1 MKKKA
6 FFTMLA
12 VVLVLVLSLTVFV
25 ACNKDKKNN
34 TGETPATYS
43 VTVNG
48 GTGGGEYTAGA
59 TVTITANAPAT
70 GKEFTSWTIEGVT
83 VDDKTKAE
91 ITFTMPANAVT
102 ATANYGDKAYLFA
115 LENCT
120 ADKES
125 AKFGEEVTFTADEVI
140 GKRFDSWNIKGV
152 DDLTGLDLTKSPL
165 TFTMPA
171 NDINVAA
178 VLEDIDYTVSVTGG
192 TTDKETAHYGD
203 TVTIKANAPATGKEF
218 GRWEITGLDTSGLEL
233 SNAELT
239 FTMPAS
245 EVTATARYSYIDYKV
260 TVVGGTAQVDAD
272 AEPTSEAFAT
282 YECSVSIFADTAP
295 TGQRFVR
302 WTSEDGVV
310 FDNAESAETTFTMP
324 DKNVTVTAVFEYI
337 PYTVTVVGGT
347 AYTDG
352 EPAESITAEYGDF
365 INIVAEVPTGKR
377 FVKWTSEDG
386 VVFDSETSN
395 ATSFE
400 MPAKNVTVTAVFEYI
415 DYTVSVNG
423 GTAQVNDGVAS
434 ASVKAHYGEEVTITA
449 EVPVGKE
456 FVMWSFNGL
465 VPDGLTLTDAELT
478 FTMPTN
484 AVTATAVFKDIDYEV
499 KVICDNTE
507 TKIAHYGEEVTITA
521 KNIEGKIFVCW
532 AFTNLDT
539 EGLDLTRAE
548 LSFTMPANNVTAKAI
563 YEELITLTFEGTTA
577 QSEELKYKDND
588 SKSFRL
594 PLGSGQDLCT
604 YTIELS
610 NSAFTFKV
618 YGSDGVEIEPYDNGD
633 GFMCIDIAGE
643 DNYTIRVV
651 NTGSAANCTLTVTQ
665 I

>member
-1 MKKKA
+1 MKKKL

-25 ACNKDKKNN
+25 ACNKDKKDN

-59 TVTITANAPAT
+59 TVKITANAPET

-83 VDDKTKAE
+83 VDDKTNAE

-102 ATANYGDKAYLFA
+102 ATANYGDVQYEFA

-125 AKFGEEVTFTADEVI
+125 AKFGEQVTFTADEVI

-165 TFTMPA
+165 TITMPA

-178 VLEDIDYTVSVTGG
+178 VLEDIDYTVTVTGG
-192 TTDKETAHYGD
+192 TAQVNGGVASASVKAHYGD
-203 TVTIKANAPATGKEF
+203 SITITANAPETGKRFTGWTIE
-218 GRWEITGLDTSGLEL
+218 GVTVDDKTKAEITFTMPANEVTATANYDFESYEIKVTGGWAQVNDGGPFSTNAAHYGDNVKIKAHNPGTGMKFKNWTITGVDTSEL
-233 SNAELT
+233 VLTNKELT
-239 FTMPAS
+239 FTMPAGN
-245 EVTATARYSYIDYKV
+245 VTATANYDFIDY
-260 TVVGGTAQVDAD
+260 
-272 AEPTSEAFAT
+272 
-282 YECSVSIFADTAP
+282 
-295 TGQRFVR
+295 
-302 WTSEDGVV
+302 
-310 FDNAESAETTFTMP
+310 
-324 DKNVTVTAVFEYI
+324 NVT
-337 PYTVTVVGGT
+337 
-347 AYTDG
+347 
-352 EPAESITAEYGDF
+352 
-365 INIVAEVPTGKR
+365 
-377 FVKWTSEDG
+377 
-386 VVFDSETSN
+386 
-395 ATSFE
+395 
-400 MPAKNVTVTAVFEYI
+400 
-415 DYTVSVNG
+415 VNG
-423 GTAQVNDGVAS
+423 GTAN
-434 ASVKAHYGEEVTITA
+434 KTTAHYGEEVTITA
-449 EVPVGKE
+449 EVPVGKD
-456 FVMWSFNGL
+456 FVMWSFEGFA
-465 VPDGLTLTDAELT
+465 PDGLTLTDKELT
-478 FTMPTN
+478 FTMPAN
-484 AVTATAVFKDIDYEV
+484 AVTATAVFEDINYEV
-499 KVICDNTE
+499 KVICHNIE
-507 TKIAHYGEEVTITA
+507 TKTAHYGEEVTITA
-521 KNIEGKIFVCW
+521 ENIEGKIFVCW
-532 AFTNLDT
+532 GFTNLDT

-577 QSEELKYKDND
+577 KSEALQYKDND

-618 YGSDGVEIEPYDNGD
+618 YGSDGEVVPYDNGD
-633 GFMCIDIAGE
+633 GVMCIDINRD

-651 NTGSAANCTLTVTQ
+651 NTGSAANCTLTVTKV
-665 I
+665 

>member
-25 ACNKDKKNN
+25 ACNKDKKDN

-83 VDDKTKAE
+83 VNDKTEAE

-125 AKFGEEVTFTADEVI
+125 AKFGEEVTFTADVFED
-140 GKRFDSWNIKGV
+140 KRFVGWNIKGV

-165 TFTMPA
+165 TITMPA

-178 VLEDIDYTVSVTGG
+178 QLEQLYKITVLGGCTADKEWAAEGEQVTVTKPTPPEGHASYWWSTGIIQDWSSRENTVTFTMPAGDVQISASKVLLNYLFTMVGG
-192 TTDKETAHYGD
+192 TATGVKSGEPN
-203 TVTIKANAPATGKEF
+203 TVTDGRSNGFDYGTDVTITANEPETGKRF
-218 GRWEITGLDTSGLEL
+218 TGWTITGVDTSEL
-233 SNAELT
+233 VLTDRELT
-239 FTMPAS
+239 FTMPANV
-245 EVTATARYSYIDYKV
+245 VTATANYDLI
-260 TVVGGTAQVDAD
+260 
-272 AEPTSEAFAT
+272 
-282 YECSVSIFADTAP
+282 
-295 TGQRFVR
+295 
-302 WTSEDGVV
+302 
-310 FDNAESAETTFTMP
+310 N
-324 DKNVTVTAVFEYI
+324 
-337 PYTVTVVGGT
+337 YTVT
-347 AYTDG
+347 
-352 EPAESITAEYGDF
+352 
-365 INIVAEVPTGKR
+365 
-377 FVKWTSEDG
+377 
-386 VVFDSETSN
+386 
-395 ATSFE
+395 
-400 MPAKNVTVTAVFEYI
+400 
-415 DYTVSVNG
+415 VNG

-456 FVMWSFNGL
+456 FVMWSFDGL

-521 KNIEGKIFVCW
+521 KNIEGKIFVRW

-563 YEELITLTFEGTTA
+563 YDELITLTFEGTTA
-577 QSEELKYKDND
+577 KSEALQYKDND

-633 GFMCIDIAGE
+633 GFMCIEIARE

-651 NTGSAANCTLTVTQ
+651 NTGAAANCTLTVTQ